1 MKHFLFILLFAS
13 ISNAQ
18 IVTIPDANFKAKLLA
33 ADSSNTTA
41 KDVTGNYFKIDANDD
56 GEIQESEA
64 LQVSY
69 LDVSASTIASLIGIN
84 SFTSLTNLSCP
95 NNQITSLDFSSL
107 GNLISLNCSN
117 NQLTSLDL
125 SYLSILNVLDCSS
138 NQLTSLNVNNLVNLT
153 HFACSNNL
161 ITSLDVSSLGDLT
174 NLVCSQNQLTSLD
187 ISNLGNLIVLGCSQN
202 QLTSLDV
209 SNLANLTYLY
219 CSNNQLTSIAVTN
232 LVNLIDLNCS
242 NNQITSIAV
251 NNLVNLIDLN
261 CSQNQLTSLDISNL
275 VNLVILNCGSNQ
287 LTALDVNNLVNLTQF
302 FCFQNQLTS
311 LNVSNLVSLTQL
323 ICYENQITSLD
334 VSNLGILNFL
344 YCSNNS
350 ITSLNVSNIVNL
362 SSLVCDGNLLTT
374 LSISNL
380 VNLNTFDY
388 SNNQIPY
395 LDVSNL
401 VNLTSFGCEGN
412 GITSLNV
419 TNLVNLT
426 QLYCSNNLLTSLDVN
441 NLSLLNQLGCSNNQ
455 LNFLLIKNNNSI
467 WNTLEFQNNPSLLF
481 ICADDEDI
489 NLVQNKIDQ
498 NGYTN
503 CHVSS
508 YCSFTPGGNFNTIK
522 GAVTFDANTNGCDA
536 LDVLQPNIR
545 MNINDG
551 TNQGATYSNNAGNY
565 TFYTQTGSFDLLPSL
580 ENPTWFTL
588 SPTTA
593 TIPFANNNNNESTQ
607 NFCITPNGIH
617 NDLEIV
623 IAPVTPARPG
633 FDASYLLVY
642 KNKGNQTL
650 SGAIDFTYNDAVLD
664 FITSTI
670 TPDNQT
676 TGTLSWNYTNLLPF
690 ENRSIL
696 ITLNV
701 NSPVETPAVSIDD
714 ILSFS
719 ATINPVSGDE
729 TTTDNVFD
737 YNQTVVGAYDP
748 NSVEC
753 LEGETLD
760 PALIGNYLHY
770 VINFENLGNY
780 QAENVVVKDIIDA
793 NKYDLNSLQILNTS
807 HNSYTRLT
815 GNILEFIFE
824 DINLAPAAG
833 NPPVGG
839 HGTILFKIKPKE
851 NLVVNDFVNKNANI
865 YFDYNAPIETNLET
879 TTFAVLSNSI
889 FVVDESVAV
898 SPNPTSSIL
907 QIHSKNTIQSIAI
920 YDVQGRLLE
929 VKTTNSKETT
939 LDISTNT
946 NGVYFLKI
954 NTEFGSKAI
963 KIVKN

>member
-18 IVTIPDANFKAKLLA
+18 IVNIPDANFKAKLLA
-33 ADSSNTTA
+33 ADSSNTIA
-41 KDVTGNYFKIDANDD
+41 KNTSNNFFKIDANDD

-64 LQVSY
+64 LQVRY
-69 LDVSASTIASLIGIN
+69 LDVTYSTIASLIGIN
-84 SFTSLTNLSCP
+84 SFTSLNSLNCD
-95 NNQITSLDFSSL
+95 NNQLTSLDFSSL
-107 GNLISLNCSN
+107 GNLISLNCSY

-125 SYLSILNVLDCSS
+125 SYLPILNVLDCSR

-153 HFACSNNL
+153 SLNCDVNQ
-161 ITSLDVSSLGDLT
+161 ITSLNLTNLGDLT
-174 NLVCSQNQLTSLD
+174 NLSCA
-187 ISNLGNLIVLGCSQN
+187 QN

-209 SNLANLTYLY
+209 SNL
-219 CSNNQLTSIAVTN
+219 
-232 LVNLIDLNCS
+232 VNLLS
-242 NNQITSIAV
+242 
-251 NNLVNLIDLN
+251 LVCD
-261 CSQNQLTSLDISNL
+261 SNQLTSLDISNL
-275 VNLVILNCGSNQ
+275 VNLTYLQCSNNLLTSLDVSNLVNLTYLQCSNNQ
-287 LTALDVNNLVNLTQF
+287 LTSLNVNNLVNLNILHCGNNQITSLDVNNLVNLTQF

-323 ICYENQITSLD
+323 ICNENQITSLD

-489 NLVQNKIDQ
+489 TLVQNKIDQ

-508 YCSFTPGGNFNTIK
+508 YCSFTPSGNFNTIK
-522 GAVTFDANTNGCDA
+522 GAITFDANTNGCDA

-565 TFYTQTGSFDLLPSL
+565 TFYTQTGSFDLQPSL
-580 ENPTWFTL
+580 ENPTWFSL

-593 TIPFANNNNNESTQ
+593 TVPFANNNNNITTQ
-607 NFCITPNGIH
+607 NFCITSNGVH
-617 NDLEIV
+617 NDVEIV
-623 IAPVTPARPG
+623 IAPITPARPG
-633 FDASYLLVY
+633 FDATYQIVY

-664 FITSTI
+664 FVTAST

-676 TGTLSWNYTNLLPF
+676 TGNLSWNYTNLLPF
-690 ENRSIL
+690 ENRTIL

-701 NSPVETPAVSIDD
+701 NSPQETPAVTIND
-714 ILSFS
+714 ILTFS

-729 TTTDNVFD
+729 TTADNVFE
-737 YNQTVVGAYDP
+737 YKQTVVGAYDP

-753 LEGETLD
+753 LEGETID
-760 PALIGNYLHY
+760 PSFIGNYLHY

-780 QAENVVVKDIIDA
+780 QAENVVVKDVIDT
-793 NKYDLNSLQILNTS
+793 NKYDVNSLQILNTS
-807 HNSYTRLT
+807 HNSYTKLN

-824 DINLAPAAG
+824 GINLAAAAG

-839 HGTILFKIKPKE
+839 HGTILFKIKSKN
-851 NLVVNDFVNKNANI
+851 NLVNNDFVNKNANI

-889 FVVDESVAV
+889 FTIDESVSV
-898 SPNPTSSIL
+898 YPNPASSLVTI
-907 QIHSKNTIQSIAI
+907 QGKNTIESIEL
-920 YDVQGRLLE
+920 YDVQGRLLQ
-929 VKTTNSKETT
+929 VKTTDSKETT
-939 LDISTNT
+939 MDITDKT
-946 NGVYFLKI
+946 KGVYFLKI

-963 KIVKN
+963 KIVKNE